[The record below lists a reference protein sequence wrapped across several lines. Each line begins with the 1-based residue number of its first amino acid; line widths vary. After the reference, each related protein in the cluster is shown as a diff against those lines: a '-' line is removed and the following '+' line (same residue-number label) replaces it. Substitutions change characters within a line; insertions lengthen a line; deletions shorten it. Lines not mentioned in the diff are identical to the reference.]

1 MTDADV
7 LTRMLH
13 AIDRLDWATVRN
25 CHAGDVRV
33 DYTSL
38 WGGEPAT
45 IAIGDLIGQW
55 QETLKGFGAT
65 QHLTGPLSVTGDLV
79 ETHVTAH
86 HWRASGTAWVVHG
99 HYTAQLD
106 GGRITGLTLHVF
118 HASGDP
124 DLPTIPAQRPLP
136 RQPGAGGLQCRRRKY
151 AFAPRAAPCPPCERL
166 DNCHGSTVIIEARQ
180 RMGPRS
186 TTAFL
191 CSARSPGPRRECPV

>member
-7 LTRMLH
+7 VTRMLH
-13 AIDRLDWATVRN
+13 AIDRLDWETVRN

-38 WGGEPAT
+38 WGGDPAT
-45 IAIGDLIGQW
+45 IAIDDLIGQW

-99 HYTAQLD
+99 HYTARLD
-106 GGRITGLTLHVF
+106 GGRISGLTLHVF

-124 DLPTIPAQRPLP
+124 DLPTIPAQRPLRRMP
-136 RQPGAGGLQCRRRKY
+136 RPGLRPGPSSRAEPGCLSV
-151 AFAPRAAPCPPCERL
+151 AAPDDSRVVADAL
-166 DNCHGSTVIIEARQ
+166 RVSGRQ
-180 RMGPRS
+180 R
-186 TTAFL
+186 
-191 CSARSPGPRRECPV
+191 